1 MSGRAVAQN
10 QSESTG
16 VGALLRRWVPGIEL
30 ARSYERSWLSND
42 LAAGLSLTALL
53 VPQGMAY
60 AELAGLPAVTGLY
73 TTVVALIAYALL
85 GPSRIL
91 VLGPDSALGPLIFA
105 AVGAV
110 VLVAD
115 DPAEAVA
122 TAGVLA
128 LFMGLISMAA
138 GMTGLGRIAELL
150 SKPARIG
157 YLNGLAVVIFF
168 GQLPKLF
175 GFSTEANGLWAEAEA
190 FVRGL
195 ADGAAEPAAAVIG
208 VGVIIVILGL
218 RRVAPRMPGV
228 LVATVGAIAVVAV
241 FGLAG
246 EIAVVGSLP
255 TGFPSPS
262 LPSAPTDQLARLF
275 AAALGLAFVSLADTM
290 ALSRS
295 LAADRGD
302 DVDPDDELV
311 ALGGANIAAA
321 FFQGFPVS
329 ASSSRTL
336 VAESARARTQV
347 TGLVGAAAILG
358 ILAWGSGLLKDM
370 PSSALAAIV
379 MTAALS
385 LLDLQ
390 ALRWLWRVRR
400 SEFVLALI
408 AFLGVALVGVLE
420 GIVVAVL
427 LSLGNFIRRAWRPHD
442 AILGRIEG
450 QKGYH
455 DTDRN
460 GGAETIPG
468 LVIFRF
474 DAPLFFANAD
484 HFRRRVREAIE
495 AAEVPVEWLMIA
507 AEPITDIDT
516 TGAEALAGVLGELDT
531 DGIIVGVAE
540 MSGPVSDRL
549 RRYGLYERIGDEH
562 FYPTLGRAIDDF
574 VTATGSDWVD
584 WSDRP

>member
-10 QSESTG
+10 QSESSG

-218 RRVAPRMPGV
+218 RRVAPRIPGV

-255 TGFPSPS
+255 TGFPAPS
-262 LPSAPTDQLARLF
+262 APSAPTDQLAGLF

-442 AILGRIEG
+442 ATLGRIEG

-460 GGAETIPG
+460 TGAETIPG

>member
-1 MSGRAVAQN
+1 VVQQQREASGLKAMV
-10 QSESTG
+10 S
-16 VGALLRRWVPGIEL
+16 RWVPGINL
-30 ARSYERSWLSND
+30 IRSYERDWLSND

-105 AVGAV
+105 AVAAV
-110 VLVAD
+110 VVVAD
-115 DPAEAVA
+115 GPGDAVA
-122 TAGVLA
+122 AAGVLA
-128 LFMGLISMAA
+128 LFMGLISAAA
-138 GMTGLGRIAELL
+138 GLTGLGRIAELL

-157 YLNGLAVVIFF
+157 YLNGLAVVIFV

-175 GFSTEANGLWAEAEA
+175 GFGVEADGLLSELEA
-190 FVRGL
+190 FLRGM
-195 ADGAAEPAAAVIG
+195 ADGDAEPAAAAIG
-208 VGVIIVILGL
+208 VGVIIIILSV
-218 RRVAPRMPGV
+218 RRVAPQVPAV
-228 LVATVGAIAVVAV
+228 LVATILAIAAVVLLD
-241 FGLAG
+241 LADD
-246 EIAVVGSLP
+246 IPVVGSLP
-255 TGFPSPS
+255 SGFPSPS
-262 LPSAPTDQLARLF
+262 LPGAAADQLASLF
-275 AAALGLAFVSLADTM
+275 VAALGLAFVSLADTM

-295 LAADRGD
+295 LAADRGEE
-302 DVDPDDELV
+302 VEPDDELV

-336 VAESARARTQV
+336 VALSARARTQV
-347 TGLVGAAAILG
+347 TGLVGAAAILAV
-358 ILAWGSGLLKDM
+358 LVWGSDLLKDM

-379 MTAALS
+379 ITAAMS
-385 LLDLQ
+385 LLDLS

-400 SEFVLALI
+400 SEFVLAVV

-442 AILGRIEG
+442 AVLGRIEG

-460 GGAETIPG
+460 NEARTIPG

-484 HFRRRVREAIE
+484 HFRRRVREALE
-495 AAEVPVEWLMIA
+495 AAEGPIEWLIIA
-507 AEPITDIDT
+507 AEPVTDIDT
-516 TGAEALAGVLGELDT
+516 TGAEVLGGILDELDG
-531 DGIIVGVAE
+531 DGVVVVFAE
-540 MSGPVSDRL
+540 LKGPVADRL
-549 RRYGLYERIGDEH
+549 VRYGLYDRIGARN
-562 FYPTLGRAIDDF
+562 FYPTLGRAIDGF
-574 VTATGSDWVD
+574 VQTTGSDWVD
-584 WSDRP
+584 WSDRPGGPT